1 MIRIVILAYNEEFGL
16 PGLAEALDG
25 VLRGGESYRILVV
38 DDGSRDKTAE
48 VARELAKRYPVDL
61 LQHAVNRGV
70 AAAFETGIRAAV
82 AASGPDDLV
91 FTIEG
96 DLTND
101 PRIIRRMAGR
111 LRDGLD
117 VVCASRYEP
126 GGAYVG
132 FPLKRRL
139 LSWGANLLARNFFR
153 VPGVKDYTLFYRGYR
168 AAALKRALDAWGED
182 FIECR
187 GFAANAEI
195 LVKVAAAG
203 PLSCGE
209 VATVY
214 RYDLKRGKSSMKV
227 GRNLAEYAGLFWRT
241 LIRGGPKKT

>member
-25 VLRGGESYRILVV
+25 ALRDGESYKILVV

-48 VARELAKRYPVDL
+48 AARELAKRFPVEL
-61 LQHAVNRGV
+61 HQHPVNRGV
-70 AAAFETGIRAAV
+70 AAAFHTGITAAV

-117 VVCASRYEP
+117 VVCASRYAP

-132 FPLKRRL
+132 FPLKRRI

-153 VPGVKDYTLFYRGYR
+153 IEGVKDYTLFYRGYR
-168 AAALKRALDAWGED
+168 ASALKRALKVWGD
-182 FIECR
+182 RFIECR

-195 LVKVAAAG
+195 LVKVAASG
-203 PLSCGE
+203 PLRCGE

-214 RYDLKRGKSSMKV
+214 RYDLKRGKSAMKV
-227 GRNLAEYAGLFWRT
+227 FRNLAEYGGLFFRT
-241 LIRGGPKKT
+241 LFRGAPKKT